1 MLDMLQAYFLELKNV
16 KPATEE
22 EIGKLWAKIK
32 KQDKKAM
39 KRMVEI
45 NYCLVIP
52 IAKKFIRR
60 GVDLMDL
67 IADGNLG
74 LMKAVEK
81 FDPEKNIKFS
91 TYATYWIEQYIRK
104 SIEDNSKTV
113 RIPSYMYEI
122 MSKWKRVRNT
132 LIAKLHRE
140 PTVEQIAK
148 ELDIP
153 IDKAEEINYT
163 LFSFDSI
170 SSLDMAMF
178 EDSDSL
184 KKDNIKDN
192 LLKTPES
199 VTEIIRTS
207 KNVQQAIDMLPE
219 REAEIIKMR
228 FGINNIRNLSLEEI
242 GNKYGVSK
250 ERVRQLEFK
259 ALQRLKYV
267 FLKLKYIDSKT
278 VDTLI
283 LDQRGTQPDRRQNSD
298 PSFKE
303 RRKADRRKAWI

>member
-1 MLDMLQAYFLELKNV
+1 MLDMLQAYFLELKSI
-16 KPATEE
+16 KPADEE
-22 EIGKLWAKIK
+22 ETGKLWARIK
-32 KQDKKAM
+32 RNDKKAI

-67 IADGNLG
+67 ISDGNIG
-74 LMKAVEK
+74 LMKAVER

-122 MSKWKRVRNT
+122 ITKWKKVRSS
-132 LIAKLHRE
+132 LMAKLNKE
-140 PTVEQIAK
+140 PSVEQIAK

-153 IDKAEEINYT
+153 IDKAEEINST
-163 LFSFDSI
+163 LYSFDSI
-170 SSLDMAMF
+170 SSLDTAVF

-184 KKDNIKDN
+184 KKDNIKDSIT
-192 LLKTPES
+192 KTPES

-207 KNVQQAIDMLPE
+207 KNVQQAIDLLPE

-228 FGINNIRNLSLEEI
+228 FGINNTQNLSLEEI
-242 GNKYGVSK
+242 GNIYDVSK

-259 ALQRLKYV
+259 ALQRLKYI
-267 FLKLKYIDSKT
+267 FLKLKFIDSKT
-278 VDTLI
+278 ADTLL
-283 LDQRGTQPDRRQNSD
+283 LDQRGTRPDRRQNYNSE
-298 PSFKE
+298 FKN
-303 RRKADRRKAWI
+303 RRMSDRRKIWN

>member
-22 EIGKLWAKIK
+22 EIGKLWARIK
-32 KQDKKAM
+32 KQDKKAI
-39 KRMVEI
+39 KRMTEI

-122 MSKWKRVRNT
+122 ISKWKKVRNT
-132 LIAKLHRE
+132 LMAKLNKE
-140 PTVEQIAK
+140 PTIEQIAK
-148 ELDIP
+148 ELNISV
-153 IDKAEEINYT
+153 DKAEEINST

-170 SSLDMAMF
+170 SSLDTAMF

-184 KKDNIKDN
+184 KKDNIKDS

-207 KNVQQAIDMLPE
+207 KNVQQAIDLLPE
-219 REAEIIKMR
+219 RESEIIKMR
-228 FGINNIRNLSLEEI
+228 FGINNTQNLSLEEI
-242 GNKYGVSK
+242 GNKFGVSK

-267 FLKLKYIDSKT
+267 FLKLKYVDSKT
-278 VDTLI
+278 ADSLI
-283 LDQRGTQPDRRQNSD
+283 LDQRGTRPDRRQNVD
-298 PSFKE
+298 PSFKN
-303 RRKADRRKAWI
+303 RRKTDRRKAWN